1 MNRSKEFNLV
11 NSAVQHMDRN
21 ILTQLEILHYDHPD
35 QTGDGLYAI
44 GSFVSPRFIQ
54 THTPIVSKTVN
65 CRCERCSDLSS
76 IS

>member
-11 NSAVQHMDRN
+11 NSAVQHMDKD

-35 QTGDGLYAI
+35 QTGDGLYAM

-54 THTPIVSKTVN
+54 THTPIVSITVN
-65 CRCERCSDLSS
+65 RRGERCSDLGS